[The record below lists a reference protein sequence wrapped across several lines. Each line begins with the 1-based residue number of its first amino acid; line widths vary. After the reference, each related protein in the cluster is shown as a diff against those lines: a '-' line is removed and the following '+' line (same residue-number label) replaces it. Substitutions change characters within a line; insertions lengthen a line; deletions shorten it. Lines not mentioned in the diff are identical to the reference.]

1 MRQMPRASLGDRTC
15 VCPHPDTTGVR
26 WQSLF
31 LMICL
36 RCESFFVD
44 DTKLWPQAGEYA
56 PGQRGVSKLEST

>member
-1 MRQMPRASLGDRTC
+1 MRQLPRVPLGDRIC
-15 VCPHPDTTGVR
+15 VCAHPKTTRVR

-44 DTKLWPQAGEYA
+44 DTKRWPNADRA
-56 PGQRGVSKLEST
+56 R